1 MVTNPLEEN
10 PLWKAGRVDNY
21 PGMSAVSGA
30 EMLSIMRRQA
40 ESAGV
45 EFLSGRALSA
55 AYLMDSWFVSV
66 GSDMHNARAVVLAAG
81 VAGGKSSPERR
92 SFWAGA

>member
-21 PGMSAVSGA
+21 PGMVRRLRA

-45 EFLSGRALSA
+45 EFLSGR
-55 AYLMDSWFVSV
+55 
-66 GSDMHNARAVVLAAG
+66 R
-81 VAGGKSSPERR
+81 
-92 SFWAGA
+92 